1 MVLGYTVWSWNH
13 LEPLMKPEAWDL
25 EAFARINQFTA
36 PGWLDKGAV
45 LFRTASTWIPL
56 YLLVLIWL
64 LRSRPPGW
72 QILILGLLCSVV
84 LSDQISASWI
94 KPWVQRLRPCRYD
107 VTAENCRLLVPCGT
121 GYSFPS
127 SHASNHFA
135 LAWTLGLWMLR
146 RGIPWPLGLGSLWAL
161 GIALAQV
168 RVGLHFPSDVVAGAL
183 LGVLVAYTVHQIL
196 TLLDTNRKPK
206 ERAVL

>member
-64 LRSRPPGW
+64 LRIVKW
-72 QILILGLLCSVV
+72 VLFLL
-84 LSDQISASWI
+84 LYEL
-94 KPWVQRLRPCRYD
+94 LRNETSKLHSNYFLKMEC
-107 VTAENCRLLVPCGT
+107 LL
-121 GYSFPS
+121 
-127 SHASNHFA
+127 
-135 LAWTLGLWMLR
+135 
-146 RGIPWPLGLGSLWAL
+146 
-161 GIALAQV
+161 
-168 RVGLHFPSDVVAGAL
+168 
-183 LGVLVAYTVHQIL
+183 
-196 TLLDTNRKPK
+196 
-206 ERAVL
+206 